1 MKRIALA
8 SLILSLLTAPAA
20 ADELRLKD
28 GTKLVGTIVGYEGD
42 SFKVLTNYGYALVRK
57 DMVAAILMPEP
68 KKEAAAEKKNGRK
81 PASPPAATQATP
93 PAAPVAKAD
102 AAPPAKT
109 DAPPAAAPA
118 PGAGAAPAAQ
128 LAASNAT
135 AATAS
140 AAPAPARRPAAS
152 PAPEP
157 VREEVAGNTYVNL
170 TYGFRMYKPPNW
182 HVIEGARKMLPS
194 AVVAMGTSDE
204 TTLLVVGHEPL
215 HGSLDTVANS
225 TEQQLREMYENY
237 RPLGEQKVVISGLA
251 GLERR
256 FRGMVG
262 EHDWSGRVVWLAR
275 GNEVYTLM
283 GLTYAD
289 SDLIQVEENVI
300 ARTINSLAFSSH

>member
-8 SLILSLLTAPAA
+8 SLILSLLAARAA

-68 KKEAAAEKKNGRK
+68 KKEAAPEKKNERK
-81 PASPPAATQATP
+81 PTSPPAAQPAT
-93 PAAPVAKAD
+93 PAAPAAKAD
-102 AAPPAKT
+102 SAAPVKA
-109 DAPPAAAPA
+109 DASPP
-118 PGAGAAPAAQ
+118 AAPAAQ

-135 AATAS
+135 AST
-140 AAPAPARRPAAS
+140 APAPARRPAP
-152 PAPEP
+152 PAPET
-157 VREEVAGNTYVNL
+157 VREQVAGNTYVNL

-215 HGSLDTVANS
+215 HGSLDAVADS

-237 RPLGEQKVVISGLA
+237 RPLGEQKVTISGLP

-300 ARTINSLAFSSH
+300 ARTINSLEFH

>member
-8 SLILSLLTAPAA
+8 SLILSLLAARAA

-28 GTKLVGTIVGYEGD
+28 GTKLVGTIVGYED
-42 SFKVLTNYGYALVRK
+42 NSFKVLTNYGYALVRK

-68 KKEAAAEKKNGRK
+68 KKEAAAEKKNERK
-81 PASPPAATQATP
+81 PASPPAAAQATT
-93 PAAPVAKAD
+93 PAAPAAKAD
-102 AAPPAKT
+102 SAPPVKA
-109 DAPPAAAPA
+109 DAPPP
-118 PGAGAAPAAQ
+118 AAPAAQ

-140 AAPAPARRPAAS
+140 TAAAPARRPGAP
-152 PAPEP
+152 PAPET

-204 TTLLVVGHEPL
+204 ATLLVVGHEPL
-215 HGSLDTVANS
+215 HGSLDAVANS

-237 RPLGEQKVVISGLA
+237 RPLGEQKVTISGLP

-300 ARTINSLAFSSH
+300 ARTINSLEFH

>member
-8 SLILSLLTAPAA
+8 SLILSLLTARAT

-68 KKEAAAEKKNGRK
+68 KKEAAPEKKNERK
-81 PASPPAATQATP
+81 PASPPAAAQPTT
-93 PAAPVAKAD
+93 PAAPAAKAD
-102 AAPPAKT
+102 SAAPVKA
-109 DAPPAAAPA
+109 DASPP
-118 PGAGAAPAAQ
+118 AAPAAQ

-135 AATAS
+135 AST
-140 AAPAPARRPAAS
+140 APAPARRPAAP
-152 PAPEP
+152 PAPET
-157 VREEVAGNTYVNL
+157 VREQVAGNTYVNL

-215 HGSLDTVANS
+215 HGSLNAVADS

-237 RPLGEQKVVISGLA
+237 RPLGEQKVTISGLP

-300 ARTINSLAFSSH
+300 ARTINSLEFH

>member
-8 SLILSLLTAPAA
+8 SLILSLLAARAA

-68 KKEAAAEKKNGRK
+68 KKEAAPEKKNERK
-81 PASPPAATQATP
+81 PTSPPAAQPAT
-93 PAAPVAKAD
+93 PAAPAAKAD
-102 AAPPAKT
+102 SAAPVKA
-109 DAPPAAAPA
+109 DASPP
-118 PGAGAAPAAQ
+118 AAPAAQ
-128 LAASNAT
+128 LAASNAI
-135 AATAS
+135 AS
-140 AAPAPARRPAAS
+140 AAPAPARRPAAP
-152 PAPEP
+152 PAPET
-157 VREEVAGNTYVNL
+157 VREQVAGNTYVNL

-215 HGSLDTVANS
+215 HGSLDAVADS

-237 RPLGEQKVVISGLA
+237 RPLGEQKVTISGLP

-300 ARTINSLAFSSH
+300 ARTINSLEFH

>member
-8 SLILSLLTAPAA
+8 SLTLSLLTARAA

-68 KKEAAAEKKNGRK
+68 KKEAAPEKKNERK
-81 PASPPAATQATP
+81 PASPPAAQPVT
-93 PAAPVAKAD
+93 PAAPAAKAD
-102 AAPPAKT
+102 SAAPVKA
-109 DAPPAAAPA
+109 DASPP
-118 PGAGAAPAAQ
+118 AAPAAQ

-135 AATAS
+135 AST
-140 AAPAPARRPAAS
+140 APAPARRPAP
-152 PAPEP
+152 PAPET
-157 VREEVAGNTYVNL
+157 VREQVSGNTYVNL

-215 HGSLDTVANS
+215 HGSLDAVADS

-237 RPLGEQKVVISGLA
+237 RPLGEQKVTISGLP

-300 ARTINSLAFSSH
+300 ARTINSLEFH